1 MRRKMQMWIGL
12 LCFFFMLPIITV
24 KLPIWP
30 QQEATTTP
38 STKQDTKIVYAANTA
53 TEKNAL
59 TNNKDAS
66 FNTLIYF
73 THSHEAYYPIL
84 KSQNQKI
91 TAYHNATNVLQLG
104 SVIEAH
110 FKQNDLST
118 DILEVDTMTEMQKKN
133 IALFK
138 AYDAVRPYVKKQL
151 EKKEYD
157 LVLDIHRDSANKK
170 ATTTTFDGEKYAR
183 IAVVVGGENK
193 QSKWN
198 EAYANQLSAHLNQLV
213 PNISRGVMKKE
224 GSGVNGVYNQDLSKK
239 LLVVELGGV
248 DNTEDEL
255 NRTIAILARAISEA
269 FSNQTSS

>member
-30 QQEATTTP
+30 QQEATP
-38 STKQDTKIVYAANTA
+38 ASKQDTKIVYAANTA
-53 TEKNAL
+53 TEKKAL
-59 TNNKDAS
+59 IGNNDAS
-66 FNTLIYF
+66 FQTLLYF

-84 KSQNQKI
+84 KSQNKKI
-91 TAYHNATNVLQLG
+91 TAYHDATNVFQLA
-104 SVIEAH
+104 SIIQAH

-133 IALFK
+133 IALYK
-138 AYDAVRPYVKKQL
+138 AYAAVRPYVKKQL

-157 LVLDIHRDSANKK
+157 LVLDIHRDSAGKK
-170 ATTTTFDGEKYAR
+170 ATTTTLNDEKYAR
-183 IAVVVGGENK
+183 IAIVVGGENK
-193 QSKWN
+193 QYKFN
-198 EAYANQLSAHLNQLV
+198 EAYAEQLSMHLNKLV

-224 GSGVNGVYNQDLSKK
+224 GSGVNGIYNQDLSKK

-255 NRTIAILARAISEA
+255 NRTIAVLARAIAEA
-269 FSNQTSS
+269 FPNEKSS

>member
-30 QQEATTTP
+30 QQEATTT
-38 STKQDTKIVYAANTA
+38 SSKQDTKIVYAANTA

-59 TNNKDAS
+59 INNKDAS
-66 FNTLIYF
+66 FKTLIYF

-84 KSQNQKI
+84 KSQKQKI

-118 DILEVDTMTEMQKKN
+118 DILQVDTMTEMQKKN
-133 IALFK
+133 ISLYK

-151 EKKEYD
+151 DKKEYD
-157 LVLDIHRDSANKK
+157 LVLDFHRDSANKK
-170 ATTTTFDGEKYAR
+170 ATTTTFEGEKYAR
-183 IAVVVGGENK
+183 IAIVLGAENK
-193 QSKWN
+193 QYKFN
-198 EAYANQLSAHLNQLV
+198 EAYADQLSAQLNQLV

-224 GSGVNGVYNQDLSKK
+224 GSGVNGIYNQDLSKN